1 MNTARLNCTG
11 INAFRTQRNAML
23 NTTGSVNKKQRMPMS
38 QQVVISGVG
47 VWHPKD
53 SITNEELVD
62 SYNAYV
68 DAFNEENKAQIEAGE
83 VAAMPYSS
91 AEFIEKASGI
101 KSRYIYQKEGAL
113 DITRM
118 KPKIAPRADDELSH
132 QAEIA
137 VEAAKLA
144 MASANVTADEIDA
157 VIVSCAY
164 TQRAYP
170 AIAIEVQEAL
180 NIEGFGFDMLVACSA
195 ATFGMHRAYEML
207 CAKNA
212 TRVLV
217 INPELVSPQINYA
230 DRDSHFIFG
239 DVATA
244 TVLELA
250 ETAKSEHVYD
260 VLSTRALT
268 KFSNNIRS
276 NFGYMTRA
284 EDVDPYGP
292 DKLFHQAGR
301 KVFKEVCPLAAAH
314 IEAHLASH
322 DITPEGVKRWW
333 LHQAN
338 INMNTLICKR
348 LLGRD
353 ADRTEAPIVLDEF
366 ANTASAGSVIA
377 FGLNHEDLVAGDVGV
392 LCSFGAG
399 YSIGSLVIRKRQL
412 N

>member
-1 MNTARLNCTG
+1 
-11 INAFRTQRNAML
+11 
-23 NTTGSVNKKQRMPMS
+23 MS

-207 CAKNA
+207 SAKNA

-260 VLSTRALT
+260 VLSTKALT

-353 ADRTEAPIVLDEF
+353 ADRTEAPIVLDEY

-399 YSIGSLVIRKRQL
+399 YSIGSLVIRKR
-412 N
+412 

>member
-1 MNTARLNCTG
+1 
-11 INAFRTQRNAML
+11 
-23 NTTGSVNKKQRMPMS
+23 MS
-38 QQVVISGVG
+38 QQVVIRGVG

-53 SITNEELVD
+53 SVTNEELVD

-68 DAFNEENKAQIEAGE
+68 DAFNEDNKAQIDAGE
-83 VAAMPYSS
+83 IAAMPYSS

-101 KSRYIYQKEGAL
+101 KSRYIHQKEGAL
-113 DITRM
+113 DIKRM
-118 KPKIAPRADDELSH
+118 KPKISPRGDDELSH

-144 MASANVTADEIDA
+144 LASANLEAADIDA

-212 TRVLV
+212 SRVLV
-217 INPELVSPQINYA
+217 INPELVSPQINYT

-260 VLSTRALT
+260 VLSTKALT

-301 KVFKEVCPLAAAH
+301 KVFKEVCPMAAAH

-322 DITPEGVKRWW
+322 DLTPEGVKRWW

-377 FGLNHEDLVAGDVGV
+377 FGLNHEDLVSGDVGV

-399 YSIGSLVIRKRQL
+399 YSIGSLVIRKR
-412 N
+412 

>member
-1 MNTARLNCTG
+1 
-11 INAFRTQRNAML
+11 
-23 NTTGSVNKKQRMPMS
+23 MS
-38 QQVVISGVG
+38 QQIVVSGVG
-47 VWHPKD
+47 VWHPES
-53 SITNEELVD
+53 SITNQELVD

-68 DAFNEENKAQIEAGE
+68 DSYNEEHKAEIEAQQ
-83 VAAMPYSS
+83 VTAKPYSS

-113 DITRM
+113 DISRM
-118 KPKIAPRADDELSH
+118 KPKIEAREDEALSH

-137 VEAAKLA
+137 VEATKLA
-144 MASANVTADEIDA
+144 LASANKTAQDVDA

-180 NIEGFGFDMLVACSA
+180 GIEGFGFDMLVACSA

-207 CAKNA
+207 SAGNAKC
-212 TRVLV
+212 VLV
-217 INPELVSPQINYA
+217 INPELVSPQINYT

-244 TVLELA
+244 TVLETA
-250 ETAKSEHVYD
+250 ETVNSKHSYD
-260 VLSTRALT
+260 VMSTNAVT

-276 NFGYMTRA
+276 NFGYITRT
-284 EDVDPYGP
+284 EDVDPYGA

-301 KVFKEVCPLAAAH
+301 KVFKEVCPMAANH
-314 IEAHLASH
+314 IESHLDRHQLTAT
-322 DITPEGVKRWW
+322 DVRRWW

-338 INMNTLICKR
+338 INMNTLIIKR

-353 ADRTEAPIVLDEF
+353 ANADEAPIVLDEY

-377 FGLNHEDLVAGDVGV
+377 FGLNHEDLVAGDIGV

-399 YSIGSLVIRKRQL
+399 YSIGSLLLKKR
-412 N
+412 

>member
-1 MNTARLNCTG
+1 
-11 INAFRTQRNAML
+11 
-23 NTTGSVNKKQRMPMS
+23 MS

-68 DAFNEENKAQIEAGE
+68 DAFNEENKAQIESGD

-101 KSRYIYQKEGAL
+101 KSRYIYRKEGAL

-132 QAEIA
+132 QGEIA

-144 MASANVTADEIDA
+144 LASANVTADEIDA

-207 CAKNA
+207 SAKNA

-260 VLSTRALT
+260 VLSTKALT

-353 ADRTEAPIVLDEF
+353 ADRTEAPIVLDEY

-399 YSIGSLVIRKRQL
+399 YSIGSLVIRKR
-412 N
+412 

>member
-1 MNTARLNCTG
+1 
-11 INAFRTQRNAML
+11 
-23 NTTGSVNKKQRMPMS
+23 MPMS

-118 KPKIAPRADDELSH
+118 KPKIAPRADDELSN

-144 MASANVTADEIDA
+144 MASASVTADDIDA

-260 VLSTRALT
+260 VLSTKALT

-399 YSIGSLVIRKRQL
+399 YSIGSLVIRKR
-412 N
+412 

>member
-1 MNTARLNCTG
+1 
-11 INAFRTQRNAML
+11 
-23 NTTGSVNKKQRMPMS
+23 MS

-68 DAFNEENKAQIEAGE
+68 DAFNEENKAQIESGD

-137 VEAAKLA
+137 VEAAKVAL
-144 MASANVTADEIDA
+144 ASANVTADEIDA

-207 CAKNA
+207 SAKNA

-260 VLSTRALT
+260 VLSTKALT

-322 DITPEGVKRWW
+322 AITPEGVKPWW

-399 YSIGSLVIRKRQL
+399 YSIGSLVIRKR
-412 N
+412 

>member
-1 MNTARLNCTG
+1 
-11 INAFRTQRNAML
+11 
-23 NTTGSVNKKQRMPMS
+23 MS

-68 DAFNEENKAQIEAGE
+68 DAFNEENKAQIESGD

-144 MASANVTADEIDA
+144 LASANVTADEIDA

-180 NIEGFGFDMLVACSA
+180 KIEGFGFDMLVACSA

-207 CAKNA
+207 SAKNA

-260 VLSTRALT
+260 VLSTKALT

-399 YSIGSLVIRKRQL
+399 YSIGSLVIRKR
-412 N
+412 

>member
-1 MNTARLNCTG
+1 
-11 INAFRTQRNAML
+11 
-23 NTTGSVNKKQRMPMS
+23 MS

-68 DAFNEENKAQIEAGE
+68 DAFNEENKAQIESGD

-144 MASANVTADEIDA
+144 LASANVTADEIDA

-207 CAKNA
+207 SAKNA

-250 ETAKSEHVYD
+250 ETAKGEHVYD
-260 VLSTRALT
+260 VLSTKALT

-377 FGLNHEDLVAGDVGV
+377 FGLHHEDLVAGDVGV

-399 YSIGSLVIRKRQL
+399 YSIGSLVIRKR
-412 N
+412 

>member
-1 MNTARLNCTG
+1 M
-11 INAFRTQRNAML
+11 I
-23 NTTGSVNKKQRMPMS
+23 MS

-53 SITNEELVD
+53 SITNEELVN

-68 DAFNEENKAQIEAGE
+68 DAFNEENKTQIETGE
-83 VAAMPYSS
+83 VSAMPYSS

-118 KPKIAPRADDELSH
+118 KPKIEPRSDDELSH

-144 MASANVTADEIDA
+144 LASAKLDSKDIDA
-157 VIVSCAY
+157 VIVACAY

-244 TVLELA
+244 TVLEMA
-250 ETAKSEHVYD
+250 ETAQSEHVYD
-260 VLSTRALT
+260 VLSTKALT

-314 IEAHLASH
+314 IEEHLATH
-322 DITPEGVKRWW
+322 GIKPEGVKRWW

-399 YSIGSLVIRKRQL
+399 YSIGSLVIRKR
-412 N
+412 

>member
-1 MNTARLNCTG
+1 
-11 INAFRTQRNAML
+11 
-23 NTTGSVNKKQRMPMS
+23 MS

-68 DAFNEENKAQIEAGE
+68 DAFNEENKAQIESGD

-144 MASANVTADEIDA
+144 LASANVTADEIDA

-170 AIAIEVQEAL
+170 AIAIELQEAL

-207 CAKNA
+207 SAKNA

-260 VLSTRALT
+260 VLSTKALT

-322 DITPEGVKRWW
+322 GITPEGVKRWW

-353 ADRTEAPIVLDEF
+353 ADRTEAPIVLDEY

-399 YSIGSLVIRKRQL
+399 YSIGSLVIRKRQFL
-412 N
+412 SQRGRCLRTVPS